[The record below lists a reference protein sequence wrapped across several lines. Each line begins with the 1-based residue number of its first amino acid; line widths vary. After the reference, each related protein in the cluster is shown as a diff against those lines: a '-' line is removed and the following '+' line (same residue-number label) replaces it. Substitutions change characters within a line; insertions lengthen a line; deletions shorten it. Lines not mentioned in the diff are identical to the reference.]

1 MKNYNADTIV
11 DITTLDSV
19 ESERYKYKTEKRL
32 FGIRIRKEGIYS
44 SCSGYRYDV
53 NECPEGY
60 KLVNGVVYTKPE
72 CRINFVDR
80 SSVSFYF
87 NNYKEAVSYKHEII
101 SKGNY
106 I

>member
-11 DITTLDSV
+11 DIATFDSV
-19 ESERYKYKTEKRL
+19 ESEWYKYKTEKRL

-44 SCSGYRYDV
+44 SCSNYRYDV

-60 KLVNGVVYTKPE
+60 MLVDGVVYTKPE
-72 CRINFVDR
+72 CRINFIDR

-87 NNYKEAVSYKHEII
+87 NSYLDAAHFKQDII

>member
-19 ESERYKYKTEKRL
+19 ESEIYIYKTEKRL

-60 KLVNGVVYTKPE
+60 KLVDGVVHTKPE

-87 NNYKEAVSYKHEII
+87 RTYYEAVNYKNTIV

>member
-11 DITTLDSV
+11 DIATFDSV
-19 ESERYKYKTEKRL
+19 ESEYYTYKKEKRFL
-32 FGIRIRKEGIYS
+32 GIRIRKEGIYS
-44 SCSGYRYDV
+44 NCLNFRYDV
-53 NECPEGY
+53 NDCPEGY
-60 KLVNGVVYTKPE
+60 KLVDGVVYTKPE

-87 NNYKEAVSYKHEII
+87 NNYAEAVKYKHQII